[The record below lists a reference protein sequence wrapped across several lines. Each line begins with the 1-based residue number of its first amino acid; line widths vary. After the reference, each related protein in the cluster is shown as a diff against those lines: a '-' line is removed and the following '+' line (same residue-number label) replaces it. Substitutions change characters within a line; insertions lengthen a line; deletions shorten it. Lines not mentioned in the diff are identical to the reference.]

1 MLSKFVLYICFYKET
16 MSKLKLSLLGIMTVG
31 IIGYACK
38 KEPVDSKLFV
48 ERYLVGQWPIKTYV
62 TLEYKNGVV
71 IPSTIDTILPIQNDT
86 AKVRV
91 RYTQDLNF
99 IKNGDT
105 VKYSIDADGKNI
117 TFSTAPDSTWAISY
131 LRNNYF
137 KIVHTREETIGTEVH
152 KYVIE
157 QEFAK

>member
-1 MLSKFVLYICFYKET
+1 
-16 MSKLKLSLLGIMTVG
+16 MSKLRVGFLGLVIVG
-31 IIGYACK
+31 IVGYACK
-38 KEPVDSKLFV
+38 KEPVDSKIFV

-62 TLEYKNGVV
+62 TLEYKNGV
-71 IPSTIDTILPIQNDT
+71 IINSKIDTILPIVGDT

-91 RYTQDLNF
+91 KYTDAMTF

-105 VKYSIDADGKNI
+105 INYSIDTDGKNI
-117 TFSTAPDSTWAISY
+117 TFATSPDSTWAISY

-137 KIVHTREETIGTEVH
+137 KIVHTREETIGTDVH
-152 KYVIE
+152 RYVIE

>member
-1 MLSKFVLYICFYKET
+1 
-16 MSKLKLSLLGIMTVG
+16 MSKLRFGLLGLLAIGV
-31 IIGYACK
+31 IGYACK

-62 TLEYKNGVV
+62 LLEYKNGTML
-71 IPSTIDTILPIQNDT
+71 SNDTILPIANDT

-91 RYTQDLNF
+91 RYTDGMTF

-105 VKYSIDADGKNI
+105 VKYTIDTDGKNI
-117 TFSTAPDSTWAISY
+117 TFATAPDSTWAISY

-137 KIVHTREETIGTEVH
+137 KIVYSRQETVGSDLH

>member
-1 MLSKFVLYICFYKET
+1 MGKLKFVL
-16 MSKLKLSLLGIMTVG
+16 LGLILTG

-62 TLEYKNGVV
+62 RLEYKNG
-71 IPSTIDTILPIQNDT
+71 IIDSSKIDTILPIQNDT
-86 AKVRV
+86 SKVRV
-91 RYTQDLNF
+91 KYTEGMTF

-105 VKYSIDADGKNI
+105 IKYSIDADGKNI
-117 TFSTAPDSTWAISY
+117 NFATTPDSTWTISY

-137 KIVHTREETIGTEVH
+137 KITHTRQETIGTDVH

-157 QEFAK
+157 QEFSKL

>member
-1 MLSKFVLYICFYKET
+1 MGRLKFCF
-16 MSKLKLSLLGIMTVG
+16 LGVIVVA

-48 ERYLVGQWPIKTYV
+48 ERYLIGQWPIKTYV
-62 TLEYKNGVV
+62 TLEYKNGV
-71 IPSTIDTILPIQNDT
+71 IIESKIDTILPIQDDT

-91 RYTQDLNF
+91 RYTEGMNF

-117 TFSTAPDSTWAISY
+117 NFATAPDSTWAIAY

-137 KIVHTREETIGTEVH
+137 KIVYTREETIGSDVH
-152 KYVIE
+152 RYVIE

>member
-1 MLSKFVLYICFYKET
+1 MGKSKFVLIG
-16 MSKLKLSLLGIMTVG
+16 LIATV
-31 IIGYACK
+31 IIGYSCK

-62 TLEYKNGVV
+62 MLEYKNG
-71 IPSTIDTILPIQNDT
+71 TILSNDTILPIPNDT

-91 RYTQDLNF
+91 KYTEGMTF

-105 VKYSIDADGKNI
+105 VKYGIDAEGKNI
-117 TFSTAPDSTWAISY
+117 TFTTAPDSIWSISY

-137 KIVHTREETIGTEVH
+137 KIVHTREETIGTDVH
-152 KYVIE
+152 RYVIE